1 MSPLILFVLWEF
13 SKARQRN
20 SCLTPGLTRRLSWA
34 VFMLLF
40 SSCAHLTAQILK
52 RTKVALMVLMG
63 GDEQII
69 IL

>member
-20 SCLTPGLTRRLSWA
+20 SCLTPVSPADRPGQSLCS
-34 VFMLLF
+34 FF

-52 RTKVALMVLMG
+52 RTKVTLMVLMG